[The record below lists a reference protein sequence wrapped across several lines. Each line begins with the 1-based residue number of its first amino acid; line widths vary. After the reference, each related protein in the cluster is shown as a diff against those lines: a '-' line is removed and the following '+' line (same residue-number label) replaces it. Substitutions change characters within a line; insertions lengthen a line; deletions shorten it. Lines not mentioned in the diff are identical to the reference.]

1 MTTVITDPV
10 TEDTHYGIPV
20 CHIGEDGNMLALGHP
35 GKRKAFAA
43 FNRHARVFC
52 GLPNLADDFSA
63 RLADWKD
70 SVEEQ
75 WVVFRRPD
83 PDSEFE
89 DPEYEWYFDA
99 ASADDPNS
107 QPVTILR
114 VRKETPTP

>member
-1 MTTVITDPV
+1 MSSIITDPA

-63 RLADWKD
+63 RLADWLDGVK
-70 SVEEQ
+70 EE
-75 WVVFRRPD
+75 WVVFRKPD
-83 PDSEFE
+83 PDNEFE
-89 DPEYEWYFDA
+89 DPEYEWYFDQ
-99 ASADDPNS
+99 STADNPNS
-107 QPVTILR
+107 QPVTVLR
-114 VRKETPTP
+114 ARKTAVTA